1 MKDDK
6 LLDELKKNMNEE
18 PIPDRIK
25 PDQIEEMLN
34 QKSNKKTFSPR
45 VKRSIGGLVAAC
57 ACVAIGLTAYHQ
69 SQLTPVTSTDT
80 VTSSDVNTDSVSNAI
95 SSMFTVASS
104 YEDIYDL
111 LKDSQASSDSSVKIY
126 DSTADGSAETF
137 SIEDSAEASSG
148 DTAHSETNIM
158 TDGVDEGDV
167 VKTDGDYI
175 YKVCDSKIYIYDITG
190 DKPKLVSKITPKH
203 MTSASNLKEMYVDD
217 DLLCIISQNYEQNMI
232 MYDESSAQSTSDI
245 YSLSNDSMVYAE
257 TYDISDRE
265 NPTLVSTGSQ
275 SGNFSTSRKVDD
287 VLYLFTTVEMSL
299 PGDDVNSAIS
309 DDQLSS
315 WIPEVNGSV
324 ISSDHFYLPNK
335 GTQACVASSMKFS
348 DPSKSIDSAGIITN
362 YAQIYVSTDAIYF
375 YSTDYSDSDSY
386 TKIAKF
392 SYLDGKIIACAAGNV
407 NGEINDTFAIHQQDE
422 YLQVLTT
429 NASDNCI
436 YVLDG
441 NLQMVGSVTGIA
453 PGEEIYSARFIGDLG
468 YFVTYENTDP
478 LWSVDF
484 SDIENPKLIGAL
496 DITGFSDYLHLW
508 GDDKLLGI
516 GYETDPDNGDMIGV
530 KMTMF
535 DISNPAKVKVLDSVV
550 FKDAYYSPACENYKC
565 VLADDDKN
573 LIGFAYEVQDDNT
586 YNSTYSY
593 NVFSFK
599 NKKFTKKLDEVIG
612 SDDETN
618 SDVADDEYRGLF
630 ADDKFYIS
638 TLQNLYTYEMN
649 DFELIDEQ

>member
-25 PDQIEEMLN
+25 PDRIEEMLN
-34 QKSNKKTFSPR
+34 HTSRKKSFSPR

-57 ACVAIGLTAYHQ
+57 ACVSIGLTAYHQ
-69 SQLTPVTSTDT
+69 SQLTPVTSTEA
-80 VTSSDVNTDSVSNAI
+80 VTSSDDDTNSEVNPI
-95 SSMFTVASS
+95 SSVFTVASG
-104 YEDIYDL
+104 YEDIYNL
-111 LKDSQASSDSSVKIY
+111 LQESQTTSDSWNESFEG
-126 DSTADGSAETF
+126 TTGNSAEAF
-137 SIEDSAEASSG
+137 SVEDSAEASSS
-148 DTAHSETNIM
+148 DSSYSETNVM
-158 TDGVDEGDV
+158 TDGVDEGDI

-175 YKVCDSKIYIYDITG
+175 YKVYDSKICIYDISG
-190 DKPKLVSKITPKH
+190 DQPKLVSKITPKH

-217 DLLCIISQNYEQNMI
+217 DMLCIISQNYEQNMI

-245 YSLSNDSMVYAE
+245 YSLSGDSMVYAE
-257 TYDISDRE
+257 TYDISDRK
-265 NPTLVSTGSQ
+265 NPALVSTGSQ

-287 VLYLFTTVEMSL
+287 ILYLFTTVDMTL
-299 PGDDVNSAIS
+299 PSGDVNSAVT
-309 DDQLSS
+309 DNQLSS
-315 WIPEVNGSV
+315 WIPEVNDSV
-324 ISSDHFYLPNK
+324 IEPNHFYLPNE
-335 GTQACVASSMKFS
+335 GSRASVVGSMKFS
-348 DPSKSIDSAGIITN
+348 DPSKSIDSTGIITD
-362 YAQIYVSTDAIYF
+362 YSQVYVSTDAIYF
-375 YSTDYSDSDSY
+375 YSCDYSSAD
-386 TKIAKF
+386 TITTLAKF
-392 SYLDGKIIACAAGNV
+392 TYQDGKISACAAGNL
-407 NGEINDTFAIHQQDE
+407 NGEINDSFAIHQQDE

-429 NASDNCI
+429 TTSDNCI
-436 YVLDG
+436 YVLDD

-453 PGEEIYSARFIGDLG
+453 PGEEIYSARFVGDLG

-535 DISNPAKVKVLDSVV
+535 DISNPAKIKVLDSIVI
-550 FKDAYYSPACENYKC
+550 KDAYYSPACENYKC

-599 NKKFTKKLDEVIG
+599 NKKFIKKLDEVIG

-618 SDVADDEYRGLF
+618 SDVAVDEYRGLF

-638 TLQNLYTYEMN
+638 TLQSLYAYEMN